1 MLSDQ
6 DIIRTIASEL
16 GLKPFQ
22 AESTVTLL
30 REGATVPF
38 IARYRKERT
47 GELDE
52 VRLRQVR
59 DRWAYLSELEER
71 KASILSTLSQA
82 GKLTGE
88 LEEKIAACRVKQE
101 LEDLYLPYRPKRRTR
116 AAMAREKGLE
126 PLALALWKQDE
137 SIDPVVRAR
146 TFLSAEK
153 GVASEEEALDGAR
166 AIVAEIIADDPAV
179 RKTLRAMTMEKG
191 DLSARAKK
199 GAAGQKTKFEDYVD
213 YREPLRRVPSHR
225 FLAVMRG
232 ESEGVLAV
240 KIEAPEGEIH
250 GWLGGRFIRGPGLA
264 QHAFL
269 AEALTAAYERHLAPS
284 LASEL
289 LAELKRRSDE
299 EAIRVFAENLR
310 HLLLAP
316 PAAGRVVLGVDPGL
330 RTGCKLAVVDATG
343 KVLETATIHP
353 HPPQARTREAG
364 RTVADLAARHRV
376 EIAAVGNGTASRET
390 EDFLRTLTKTAQAAA
405 FHVVVVSEA
414 GASVYSASD
423 LARQELPGF
432 DVTLRGA
439 VSIARRLQD
448 PLAELVKI
456 DPRSIGV
463 GQYQHDVDQPML
475 HRALQEEVESCVN
488 FVGVDLNTASA
499 QLLRHVSGLTESLA
513 AAVVRHRDENGRF
526 GDRRELLDVKRLGPK
541 AFEQAA
547 GFLRIRGGRQPL
559 DDSAVHP
566 ESYGVVDGM
575 ARDLGVSI
583 GDLVGSEACLEKI
596 DPARYVTDAVGLAT
610 VRDILA
616 ELRKPGRDPRET
628 FEPFAFAEGVTE
640 IGHLREGMV
649 LDGVV
654 TNVTAFGA
662 FVNVGVHQDGLVHV
676 SQLSSSFVRDPR
688 HVVRVGQRVKVK
700 VLGVD
705 GERRRISLSMKGTG

>member
-1 MLSDQ
+1 MLTDQ
-6 DIIRTIASEL
+6 DIIRSIASEL

-22 AESTVTLL
+22 AEAAVALL

-59 DRWAYLSELEER
+59 DRWAYLGELEER

-82 GKLTGE
+82 GKLTPE
-88 LEEKIAACRVKQE
+88 LEENIAACMVKQE
-101 LEDLYLPYRPKRRTR
+101 LEDLYLPYRPKRKTR

-137 SIDPVVRAR
+137 SIDPVVLAR
-146 TFLSAEK
+146 TFLSAGK

-166 AIVAEIIADDPAV
+166 AIVAEIVSDDPAV
-179 RKTLRAMTMEKG
+179 RKTLRAVTMQKG

-199 GAAGQKTKFEDYVD
+199 GAAGQKTKFEDYLD
-213 YREPLRRVPSHR
+213 YGEPLRKVPSHR

-240 KIEAPEGEIH
+240 KIEAPEAEILD
-250 GWLGGRFIRGPGLA
+250 WLTGRFVRGRGLA

-269 AEALTAAYERHLAPS
+269 AEALTLAWERHLKPS

-316 PAAGRVVLGVDPGL
+316 PAAGRVVMGVDPGL

-364 RTVADLAARHRV
+364 RTVVDLAARHRV
-376 EIAAVGNGTASRET
+376 ELAAVGNGTASRET
-390 EDFLRTLTKTAQAAA
+390 EDFLRSLTGTEPAPA

-423 LARQELPGF
+423 LARQELPGL

-475 HRALQEEVESCVN
+475 NRSLEEEVESCVN
-488 FVGVDLNTASA
+488 FVGVDLNTAST
-499 QLLRHVSGLTESLA
+499 QLLRRVSGLTESLA

-566 ESYGVVDGM
+566 ESYGVVEAM
-575 ARDLGVSI
+575 AGDLGVSI
-583 GDLVGSEACLEKI
+583 GDLVGSEARLEKI
-596 DPARYVTDAVGLAT
+596 DPARYVTETVGPAT

-662 FVNVGVHQDGLVHV
+662 FVDVGVHQDGLVHV
-676 SQLSSSFVRDPR
+676 SQMSSSFVRDPR
-688 HVVRVGQRVKVK
+688 QVVHVGQRVKVK

-705 GERRRISLSMKGTG
+705 GERRRISLSMKEAG